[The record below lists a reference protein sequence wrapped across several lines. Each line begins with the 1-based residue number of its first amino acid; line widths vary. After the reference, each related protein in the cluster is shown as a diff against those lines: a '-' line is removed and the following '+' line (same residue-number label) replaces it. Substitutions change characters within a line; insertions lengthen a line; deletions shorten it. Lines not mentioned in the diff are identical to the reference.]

1 MLGKQCYGTTHYY
14 IVITNVMAINYA
26 KRGNL

>member
-1 MLGKQCYGTTHYY
+1 MLGKQCCGITHYY
-14 IVITNVMAINYA
+14 IVKTNVRAINYA

>member
-1 MLGKQCYGTTHYY
+1 MPGKQCCGITHYY